1 MPSIVLF
8 WINEAIAPTTH
19 NIMRK
24 YSKTVPILSKKVR
37 KAIRILN
44 SKLIGNKSIFMIN
57 LNIT

>member
-1 MPSIVLF
+1 
-8 WINEAIAPTTH
+8 
-19 NIMRK
+19 MRK

-37 KAIRILN
+37 KSIRILN